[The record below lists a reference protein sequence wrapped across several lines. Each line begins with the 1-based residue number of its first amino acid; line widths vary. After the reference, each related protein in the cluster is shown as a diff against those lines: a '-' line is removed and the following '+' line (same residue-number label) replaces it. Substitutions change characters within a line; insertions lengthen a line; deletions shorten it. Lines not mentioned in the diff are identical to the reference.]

1 MNLRNA
7 TDAILAEHPGMSWE
21 AALAE
26 ASYRETHPQTVYSYR
41 TDSTGRVVANRAGCA
56 VESHT

>member
-21 AALAE
+21 TALSE
-26 ASYRETHPQTVYSYR
+26 ASYRITHPEPAYR
-41 TDSTGRVVANRAGCA
+41 YVTLPDGRVAALPA
-56 VESHT
+56 VR